1 MPWIRKAFNWKILLF
16 KKSWN
21 MNQKLHRNIIY
32 RCSLRLSLL
41 LIQNQCPKL
50 PPIQLS
56 VYAICMGVGGK
67 GGCSWL
73 CLKLLTVKYN
83 LQCKQTYFSGIFKPA
98 ISNKKKPLTHVF
110 NIYYLSSEY
119 FFKNLLMYWY
129 WHYTDIHVLVHI
141 LYVWL
146 TLVD

>member
-1 MPWIRKAFNWKILLF
+1 
-16 KKSWN
+16 

-32 RCSLRLSLL
+32 QCSLRLSLL

-56 VYAICMGVGGK
+56 VYAIGMGGRREGG
-67 GGCSWL
+67 GGGAHEL

-83 LQCKQTYFSGIFKPA
+83 LQCKKPYFSGFFKPA

-119 FFKNLLMYWY
+119 FFKNLLMY
-129 WHYTDIHVLVHI
+129 
-141 LYVWL
+141 
-146 TLVD
+146 

>member
-1 MPWIRKAFNWKILLF
+1 
-16 KKSWN
+16 

-32 RCSLRLSLL
+32 QCSLRLSLL

-83 LQCKQTYFSGIFKPA
+83 LQCKKPYFSGIFKPA
-98 ISNKKKPLTHVF
+98 ISNKKTHW
-110 NIYYLSSEY
+110 
-119 FFKNLLMYWY
+119 LMYLIYILSFQWVFFQEPVNVLILTL
-129 WHYTDIHVLVHI
+129 HRYTCFSTYTLC
-141 LYVWL
+141 VWL